1 MTGPNSTSHTSFD
14 AKLRDLEKGC
24 FLVAFCGGVSEYFRK
39 KDFSMCNNGISALR
53 TFIVEGIVD
62 CYEYL
67 FTNLIEWNRI
77 TCKT

>member
-1 MTGPNSTSHTSFD
+1 
-14 AKLRDLEKGC
+14 
-24 FLVAFCGGVSEYFRK
+24 
-39 KDFSMCNNGISALR
+39 MCNNGISALR